1 MCSNC
6 DECPAELAVF
16 YSRSRRGWPR
26 AGRSMKLEGSVC
38 TVENG
43 VERRK
48 DGERIGER
56 MTSGMNRDSRRS
68 PVVVPLD
75 EQAARCLLR
84 PLARCGR
91 RSLLRRR
98 RHLLLSLAARMSHV
112 MDVAQLRPPDQ
123 V

>member
-1 MCSNC
+1 
-6 DECPAELAVF
+6 
-16 YSRSRRGWPR
+16 
-26 AGRSMKLEGSVC
+26 MKLEGSVC
-38 TVENG
+38 AVENG

-48 DGERIGER
+48 DGERMGER

-98 RHLLLSLAARMSHV
+98 RHLLLALAARMSHV
-112 MDVAQLRPPDQ
+112 MDVAVVHSAGRLQLLMDAVGASLFAVVVPRSRLAI
-123 V
+123 